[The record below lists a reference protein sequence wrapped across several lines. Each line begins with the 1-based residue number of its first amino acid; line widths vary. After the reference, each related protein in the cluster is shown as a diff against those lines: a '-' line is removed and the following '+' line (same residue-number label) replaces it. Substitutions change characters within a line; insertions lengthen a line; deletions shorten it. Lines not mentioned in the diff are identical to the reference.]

1 MRCPCASLARSPSR
15 PALTPFRFIQSLEAR
30 VKDLE
35 LAAQA
40 KDAEIARLS
49 GAGAKTRAAAEV
61 SSAEMV
67 SLLTGLNAEFAR
79 PEVQQEAKRIAAA
92 VAPTE
97 EGEDEQV
104 RNKLRAVNDYVI
116 GLQRAFFL
124 QHGQVDDGFEL
135 LHSHHHEFPEELEE
149 LVEEFRE
156 NEERVVVVAALGQDI
171 YDRNQREESEIL
183 VVQEEIEKVWDSGD
197 MGAKQEMVQSIR
209 AKAQVV
215 FTTQL
220 NKAKSQA
227 EMMRIYETL
236 NAEDRHTMM
245 RAEVLQRVMGARQQQ
260 HGHSHGGEP
269 CHGHGEP
276 EPQHGHS
283 HGGEPCHGHGAH
295 EEEDESEEEEEHAH
309 SHSHSHGGQPCHGH
323 GAEES
328 ESEDEEPPAHSHS
341 HGGKTCHGHGH

>member
-1 MRCPCASLARSPSR
+1 MDHFAEAVKY
-15 PALTPFRFIQSLEAR
+15 IQSLEAR

-49 GAGAKTRAAAEV
+49 GTGVKTRAAAEV
-61 SSAEMV
+61 PSAELA
-67 SLLTGLNAEFAR
+67 SLLTKLNAEFSR
-79 PEVQQEAKRIAAA
+79 PEVQQEAKRIAAE

-104 RNKLRAVNDYVI
+104 RNKLRAVNEYVI
-116 GLQRAFFL
+116 GLQRDFFL
-124 QHGQVDDGFEL
+124 QHGQVEDGFEL

-156 NEERVVVVAALGQDI
+156 NEERVVVVAALGQEI

-183 VVQEEIEKVWDSGD
+183 AIQEEIETIWDTGD
-197 MGAKQEMVQSIR
+197 MDAKQELVTSIR

-215 FTTQL
+215 FTNQL

-245 RAEVLQRVMGARQQQ
+245 RAEVLQRVIGARQQQ
-260 HGHSHGGEP
+260 HGHSHGGQP
-269 CHGHGEP
+269 CHGHGEQ
-276 EPQHGHS
+276 EQEHGHS
-283 HGGEPCHGHGAH
+283 HGGQPCHGHGGH
-295 EEEDESEEEEEHAH
+295 DDDEEDEEEHA
-309 SHSHSHGGQPCHGH
+309 HSHSHGGQPCHGH
-323 GAEES
+323 GGHEEES
-328 ESEDEEPPAHSHS
+328 ESEEDEAPAHSHSHS
-341 HGGKTCHGHGH
+341 HGGKACHGHGH